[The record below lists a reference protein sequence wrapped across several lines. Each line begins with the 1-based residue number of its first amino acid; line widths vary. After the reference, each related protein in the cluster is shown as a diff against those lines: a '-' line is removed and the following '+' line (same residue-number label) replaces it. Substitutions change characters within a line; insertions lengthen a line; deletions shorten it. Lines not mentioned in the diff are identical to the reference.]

1 MADLERIKAIESD
14 KVNRWCKD
22 NGIESNTDLAFF
34 FLNYQEALDAAGR
47 AVADAWSM
55 ARHAA
60 APGLAVGVR
69 GAVRVEQARPSTSS
83 LPSREMPPAIRAQL
97 RPSATLPRSVVKGGS
112 LPASAYI
119 QPGSERAPAEGESQL
134 LAIMLAATPHR
145 PSSVGEQSALHS
157 FVVEVARRCEPVTL
171 KNAIRTWQEL
181 RSFAA
186 SIRIDVADLSAL
198 QLATF
203 IQTHE
208 ASTRAHNSL
217 HWLVKNLKLRYDM
230 SLVLKPGKKAAPS
243 RFGTGAKQ
251 APVFPPIAIYELENV
266 LDRMA
271 GHAKWTVLLAARF
284 MIFGVVRY
292 AHIQRS
298 VLRSVTDV
306 HFVCWCHRGKQASS
320 RQGFFWS
327 APRLTVTGVD
337 LWPLLRDQLQ
347 HVASVNGVA
356 IEKLR
361 GFCFDGEEAKPLAMS
376 GFLQMLRY
384 FLSHMLEKP
393 SDLSSYSMRRVGPTW
408 ATMAALSEPDKLALG
423 NWIDKGVAVGQTAA
437 RYSASKLRTATLLK
451 LCLLGAAQN
460 FSEKVAWTAIS
471 HAEVQQQLLVDRDS
485 MDTLMSQSMEEIIS
499 TVTPSPDDVALAL
512 RPSFIKAARKR
523 VDQLR
528 ARASRDVGAP
538 LPVVDEPHEAVEP
551 RDAGADE
558 FYDFLARER
567 WRRPGHSGRPEPFT
581 AIHQGENLGN
591 IWLGE
596 LPVQDDIPFLE
607 RQKITLIVSGMRE
620 TAQECG
626 NFRHRKSFQMA
637 VAVSYNGSDRQRSWE
652 EVRMVVLSTLQS
664 GESVLFHC
672 RAGVHRGPMLAAV
685 ALAWVT
691 RISFDDAL
699 YHIEQVRAIEPD
711 KVRTRSGGDQIF
723 DWARKEA
730 NRDLPSFSLP
740 RHWAWRASSRSSC
753 LWHVVSAD
761 GDSGPMCKWR
771 QSDARNVFKG
781 QTVSCNTT
789 LEALGYDREI
799 CRVCAMLRPGSEWAF
814 MHSQVRR

>member
-1 MADLERIKAIESD
+1 MADLERIKAIEGD

-34 FLNYQEALDAAGR
+34 FLDYQEALDAAGR

-69 GAVRVEQARPSTSS
+69 GAVRVEQARPSPSS
-83 LPSREMPPAIRAQL
+83 LPSRAMPPAIQAHL
-97 RPSATLPRSVVKGGS
+97 RPSAALPRSVVKGGS

-134 LAIMLAATPHR
+134 LAIMLAVTPHR

-157 FVVEVARRCEPVTL
+157 FVVDVARRCEPVTL

-186 SIRIDVADLSAL
+186 SIRHDVAELSAL

-208 ASTRAHNSL
+208 ASTRAHNAL

-251 APVFPPIAIYELENV
+251 APVLPPIAIYELENV

-271 GHAKWTVLLAARF
+271 GHAKWTVLMAAHF

-306 HFVCWCHRGKQASS
+306 HFVCWCYRGMQASS
-320 RQGFFWS
+320 RQGFLWS

-376 GFLQMLRY
+376 GFLQVLRY

-393 SDLSSYSMRRVGPTW
+393 TDLSSYSMRRVGPTW

-423 NWIDKGVAVGQTAA
+423 NWIDKGVAVGQTA
-437 RYSASKLRTATLLK
+437 
-451 LCLLGAAQN
+451 
-460 FSEKVAWTAIS
+460 
-471 HAEVQQQLLVDRDS
+471 H
-485 MDTLMSQSMEEIIS
+485 
-499 TVTPSPDDVALAL
+499 
-512 RPSFIKAARKR
+512 
-523 VDQLR
+523 
-528 ARASRDVGAP
+528 
-538 LPVVDEPHEAVEP
+538 
-551 RDAGADE
+551 
-558 FYDFLARER
+558 
-567 WRRPGHSGRPEPFT
+567 
-581 AIHQGENLGN
+581 
-591 IWLGE
+591 
-596 LPVQDDIPFLE
+596 
-607 RQKITLIVSGMRE
+607 
-620 TAQECG
+620 
-626 NFRHRKSFQMA
+626 
-637 VAVSYNGSDRQRSWE
+637 
-652 EVRMVVLSTLQS
+652 LS
-664 GESVLFHC
+664 C
-672 RAGVHRGPMLAAV
+672 
-685 ALAWVT
+685 
-691 RISFDDAL
+691 
-699 YHIEQVRAIEPD
+699 
-711 KVRTRSGGDQIF
+711 
-723 DWARKEA
+723 
-730 NRDLPSFSLP
+730 
-740 RHWAWRASSRSSC
+740 RSSTTT
-753 LWHVVSAD
+753 AD
-761 GDSGPMCKWR
+761 RSR
-771 QSDARNVFKG
+771 IY
-781 QTVSCNTT
+781 
-789 LEALGYDREI
+789 GYFDVPIHGRDHFYSHTF
-799 CRVCAMLRPGSEWAF
+799 P
-814 MHSQVRR
+814 

>member
-97 RPSATLPRSVVKGGS
+97 RPSAALPRSVVKGGS

-145 PSSVGEQSALHS
+145 PSSVGGQSALHS

-203 IQTHE
+203 IQTHA

-271 GHAKWTVLLAARF
+271 GHARWTVLLAAHF

-306 HFVCWCHRGKQASS
+306 HFVCWCHRGSLVSS
-320 RQGFFWS
+320 R
-327 APRLTVTGVD
+327 
-337 LWPLLRDQLQ
+337 
-347 HVASVNGVA
+347 
-356 IEKLR
+356 
-361 GFCFDGEEAKPLAMS
+361 
-376 GFLQMLRY
+376 FL
-384 FLSHMLEKP
+384 
-393 SDLSSYSMRRVGPTW
+393 
-408 ATMAALSEPDKLALG
+408 
-423 NWIDKGVAVGQTAA
+423 
-437 RYSASKLRTATLLK
+437 
-451 LCLLGAAQN
+451 
-460 FSEKVAWTAIS
+460 
-471 HAEVQQQLLVDRDS
+471 
-485 MDTLMSQSMEEIIS
+485 
-499 TVTPSPDDVALAL
+499 
-512 RPSFIKAARKR
+512 
-523 VDQLR
+523 
-528 ARASRDVGAP
+528 
-538 LPVVDEPHEAVEP
+538 
-551 RDAGADE
+551 
-558 FYDFLARER
+558 
-567 WRRPGHSGRPEPFT
+567 
-581 AIHQGENLGN
+581 
-591 IWLGE
+591 
-596 LPVQDDIPFLE
+596 LE
-607 RQKITLIVSGMRE
+607 RSEIDCYWRGLVAFASGSA
-620 TAQECG
+620 TACSLCQWS
-626 NFRHRKSFQMA
+626 RH
-637 VAVSYNGSDRQRSWE
+637 
-652 EVRMVVLSTLQS
+652 
-664 GESVLFHC
+664 
-672 RAGVHRGPMLAAV
+672 
-685 ALAWVT
+685 
-691 RISFDDAL
+691 
-699 YHIEQVRAIEPD
+699 
-711 KVRTRSGGDQIF
+711 
-723 DWARKEA
+723 
-730 NRDLPSFSLP
+730 
-740 RHWAWRASSRSSC
+740 
-753 LWHVVSAD
+753 
-761 GDSGPMCKWR
+761 
-771 QSDARNVFKG
+771 
-781 QTVSCNTT
+781 
-789 LEALGYDREI
+789 
-799 CRVCAMLRPGSEWAF
+799 
-814 MHSQVRR
+814 